1 MQINF
6 EVEYGSEGNGAQS
19 QKYEF
24 PSLEGSIVKTT
35 FGSHV
40 KLGMRIGTI
49 PSPEREHDT
58 EIYYCNVLTKSIL
71 GSGPAFWNVW
81 PELVIHSDYLYD
93 NIVYA
98 DYILLKPEDY
108 EDPANPRTDAER
120 AAQGLGSP
128 ENPQPNDTRSAT
140 PYSYMFKMTVS
151 GGPFYQ
157 TENKPIIPALNG
169 DWSDPALPHVN
180 FKRIKKLDAMRD
192 HYIPNYEDIM
202 CARRIARI
210 EAFYREYPDLKAAID
225 ADIERRAEEFAKE
238 YEARKAQE
246 AKNLPPQEAK
256 NLPLQNLQKLQ
267 PQNTTSSESAPSTS

>member
-1 MQINF
+1 MINL
-6 EVEYGSEGNGAQS
+6 EVGYSSEGTSGQS
-19 QKYEF
+19 QEYEF
-24 PSLEGSIVKTT
+24 PSLEDSIVKTV

-49 PSPEREHDT
+49 RSPDREHDT
-58 EIYYCNVLTKSIL
+58 EIYYCNVLNKSTL

-93 NIVYA
+93 NIVHA

-108 EDPANPRTDAER
+108 EDPAHPRTDAER

-128 ENPQPNDTRSAT
+128 ENPQPNGTRSAT

-157 TENKPIIPALNG
+157 TESKPIIPSLTG
-169 DWSDPALPHVN
+169 DWSNPALPYVN
-180 FKRIKKLDAMRD
+180 FDRVKKLDAMRD

-202 CARRIARI
+202 CARRIARN
-210 EAFYREYPDLKAAID
+210 EAFYREHPDIKAAID
-225 ADIERRAEEFAKE
+225 ADLERRTEEFSRE
-238 YEARKAQE
+238 YKARKAKEAQE
-246 AKNLPPQEAK
+246 A
-256 NLPLQNLQKLQ
+256 
-267 PQNTTSSESAPSTS
+267 QNTTSSESAPSTS